1 MQPAVSMSSRS
12 AVFAA
17 LLLTASAFVPQEYAL
32 SSTLVVTAE
41 PGAPRAAVADDDWQH
56 ASYLAWAIK
65 HRRYGEIEAAAAE
78 IDASSPY
85 ARWVPTA
92 ITLAVAQLDTTA
104 GAYAQ
109 LGRCRELAAFRR
121 RVGDQ
126 WPAGRAAMRHHA
138 CVSSSLCGSAKGE
151 MIRALGGVAAYRS
164 VQQVLR
170 AERFTERVL
179 EIDHAMA
186 SGDHAAALASCAEI
200 RGDGPMPAM
209 CLTSACRAGELAI
222 AEVLL
227 PYGDDIAQ
235 AACADAGIT
244 FAGGIAYASGAWR
257 THPADLVHVHPDAPP
272 AITAILD

>member
-1 MQPAVSMSSRS
+1 MQPAVSMSSRG
-12 AVFAA
+12 AAFAA
-17 LLLTASAFVPQEYAL
+17 LLLSVSVFVPQEYAL
-32 SSTLVVTAE
+32 SSTVVVTDVPAA
-41 PGAPRAAVADDDWQH
+41 APAVPDDDWQH

-65 HRRYGEIEAAAAE
+65 HRRYAEIEAAAAE
-78 IDASSPY
+78 IDATSPY

-92 ITLAVAQLDTTA
+92 ISLAIAQLDATA

-109 LGRCRELAAFRR
+109 MGRCRELAAFRR
-121 RVGDQ
+121 RIGDE
-126 WPAGRAAMRHHA
+126 WPAGRAAMRPHA
-138 CVSSSLCGSAKGE
+138 CVSSSMCGTAKGE

-170 AERFTERVL
+170 AERFIERVL
-179 EIDHAMA
+179 EIDQAMA
-186 SGDHAAALASCAEI
+186 NGDHAAALASCAEI

-209 CLTSACRAGELAI
+209 CLTTACRAGELAI

-227 PYGDDIAQ
+227 PYGDDIAR

-244 FAGGIAYASGAWR
+244 FAGGVAYASDAWR

-272 AITAILD
+272 AIHAIVD